1 MRCQAKN
8 IAKNVWKAERE
19 AAGGHSSKKLGAD
32 VPTKRRY
39 VKKKDR
45 EDKTGASGSGTT
57 AGSNPSGQAR
67 STTVAVESAAANSV
81 QMITTSATL
90 LDGSLATTTS
100 SSTTPIVANSK
111 LL

>member
-19 AAGGHSSKKLGAD
+19 AAGGYSSKKIGAD

-57 AGSNPSGQAR
+57 GSNPSGQAR
-67 STTVAVESAAANSV
+67 NTTVAVESAANSV

-100 SSTTPIVANSK
+100 STTPIVANSK